1 MTDQSQVREVVAYL
15 RVSTRRQGESGLG
28 LEAQRAYIEQAAR
41 QEGWQVIAEFI
52 DTVSGSIAPAER
64 AECIKAMN
72 TAKELGALLVVAKLD
87 RLSRDVEHIAAMM
100 KRVPLRVATMPSADN
115 FQLHL
120 FAALAEQERTF
131 ISQRTKDALA
141 ALKARAANGDSDA
154 QASIK
159 RRDGALE
166 KGRKVA
172 PAAMI
177 AASKEKADTHAQGV
191 RRHIEDAQQSGIYTL
206 SGCAAYLNAR
216 GIKTR
221 RGGEFSAMTVKRL
234 LDRLGMHLRV

>member
-1 MTDQSQVREVVAYL
+1 MTEQTHAREVVAYL
-15 RVSTRRQGESGLG
+15 RVSTRQQGESGLG
-28 LEAQRAYIEQAAR
+28 LEAQRAYIEQASR

-64 AECIKAMN
+64 PECIKAMN

-141 ALKARAANGDSDA
+141 ALKARAANGDPDA
-154 QASIK
+154 QASIR
-159 RRDGALE
+159 RRDSALE

-177 AASKEKADTHAQGV
+177 AASKEQADEYAQGL
-191 RRHIEDAQQSGIYTL
+191 RRHIEDAQRSGIYTL
-206 SGCAAYLNAR
+206 SGCADHLNAR

-221 RGGEFSAMTVKRL
+221 RGMEFSAMTVKRL
-234 LDRLGMHLRV
+234 LTRLGMHLRA